1 MSANEKFLLPSG
13 LWKTTRLHE
22 RFCTWHVQL
31 VMSISGSYAP
41 SVHTLSTLLGAMVRR
56 DSCVVDGDSYQD
68 IHRRDPIF
76 CTQVIA

>member
-1 MSANEKFLLPSG
+1 
-13 LWKTTRLHE
+13 
-22 RFCTWHVQL
+22 VQL
-31 VMSISGSYAP
+31 ATSISGSYAP